1 MEQESIIDWSNFR
14 EAETEGY
21 VDGHWR
27 EWQWICIALRD
38 HQGQWVFLFL
48 WFWYNVMD
56 EWIPK
61 KYVPTKEQVNFF
73 MVWYGVAWYK
83 MMLRRAF
90 ETWST
95 PTTFLTRVQPSIG
108 RSTTVGNLPRSC
120 IVMVENLHE
129 AFFPTFKCA
138 EWSGARGRL
147 SRVQGVSHFPSHPST
162 VLWIPPGVQKVW
174 KVINQQM
181 KVWELFQAGHRRG
194 PKDLERG
201 VHGWLGEENDRN
213 GEFFPA

>member
-27 EWQWICIALRD
+27 ERQWICIALRD
-38 HQGQWVFLFL
+38 HQGQWVL
-48 WFWYNVMD
+48 WMSEFQKIRSNQRAS
-56 EWIPK
+56 EFC
-61 KYVPTKEQVNFF
+61 QSFF
-73 MVWYGVAWYK
+73 MVWYGVAWYQ
-83 MMLRRAF
+83 MMLRRGF

-95 PTTFLTRVQPSIG
+95 PTTFLTRAQPSIG

-201 VHGWLGEENDRN
+201 VHGWLGEENNRN
-213 GEFFPA
+213 GEFSPA